1 MYVLSSRSSQL
12 TRTMALRIEEDSGRD
27 LRACS
32 VKWQGHGREAQ
43 VAKGF
48 SPDSRQACR
57 KRIRGSRAV
66 CSAVP
71 GESFHWGKCRDAAE
85 ICERYPERGRGSQKC
100 CLRILP

>member
-1 MYVLSSRSSQL
+1 MHVLSSRLSQL
-12 TRTMALRIEEDSGRD
+12 TMMTALQIEEDSGRD

-32 VKWQGHGREAQ
+32 MKWEGHWRETLT
-43 VAKGF
+43 AKGF

-66 CSAVP
+66 CNAAP
-71 GESFHWGKCRDAAE
+71 AESFHWERCRDAPG
-85 ICERYPERGRGSQKC
+85 ICERFPEAGRGSQKC